1 VNSLFMNSV
10 LRVMRPLGL
19 LILVAGSFIAAQAQE
34 PPAKPASISASAR
47 LAAAKTVF
55 LKKAGGS
62 DIPLNV
68 ITSDIEGWG
77 RFTLVD
83 SAEKADLVLEVLSPD
98 ENGNVTVTNS
108 YGVAPG
114 STQPESSTRTSR
126 ELPGSEVKLTVY
138 DPRSKVPLWSGHE
151 KAKPAMKAKVREDNL
166 VEAAERL
173 FAAFRQR
180 VEK

>member
-1 VNSLFMNSV
+1 MTLILRSV
-10 LRVMRPLGL
+10 LLIGL
-19 LILVAGSFIAAQAQE
+19 LIPLAGSLIALPAQE

-47 LAAAKTVF
+47 LAAARTVF

-62 DIPLNV
+62 DIPFNV

-83 SAEKADLVLEVLSPD
+83 SAETADLVVEVLSPE
-98 ENGNVTVTNS
+98 ENGSVTIANS

-114 STQPESSTRTSR
+114 STQPESSTSTSR
-126 ELPGSEVKLTVY
+126 ELPGSDVKLTVY

-151 KAKPAMKAKVREDNL
+151 KAKPAMKQKVREDNL
-166 VEAAERL
+166 VQAAERL